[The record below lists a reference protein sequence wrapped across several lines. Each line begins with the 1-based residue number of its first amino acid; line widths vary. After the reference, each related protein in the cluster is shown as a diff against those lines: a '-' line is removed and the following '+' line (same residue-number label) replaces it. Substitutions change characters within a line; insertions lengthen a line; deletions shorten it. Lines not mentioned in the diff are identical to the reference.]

1 MKAESD
7 ANQTPGLVLVVDDV
21 EGNRVLARAY
31 LERIGWQVDEVGG
44 GLEAIEYLKRR
55 IPQAMLID
63 IRMPDMSGDQL
74 AAFVRNQSSSS
85 QVRLVGYTA
94 HCVADEIRRYR
105 AAGFDEVLIKPVL
118 MANMSQALPDPRPAA
133 SSMTL

>member
-1 MKAESD
+1 VSVESG
-7 ANQTPGLVLVVDDV
+7 ASRTPGLVLVVDDV
-21 EGNRVLARAY
+21 EGNRILARAY
-31 LERIGWQVDEVGG
+31 LERIGWQVDEAEGG
-44 GLEAIEYLKRR
+44 AEAMEYLKHR

-63 IRMPDMSGDQL
+63 IRMPDVSGDQL
-74 AAFVRNQSSSS
+74 ATFVRKQSAFS

-94 HCVADEIRRYR
+94 HCVADDIRRYR

-133 SSMTL
+133 